1 MNHNFLEH
9 FYNKAIGKLNLEFIK
24 SIPEIDILNTCEQNP
39 QWHAEGNA
47 FNHTMLAYEK
57 LENEILNDISY
68 SLTETELTIIQ
79 AAVILHDIGKGVT
92 TARGKDGKW
101 HSYQHEIEGEKIAR
115 FLLWNEEFDVRETIC
130 ALIRYHMEPLRI
142 FEHNNWFNRFIEI
155 GCSVCWKHLY
165 YVKKADLLGSIQ
177 SDKESFAKDLQ
188 KLEFIKETAKSLG
201 MWETKYHNFND
212 LTRYINNRKLL
223 PWHYNSTK
231 SKVAYIMIGL
241 PGSGKNTYIDNVLLK
256 KHPDAIQISRDDIRI
271 KLGYCIE
278 GEKYLGSEEEERNVT
293 HAFNELFD
301 ETVLNDKPIILN
313 NTHLKEKYRYE
324 NVSTLRNFGFKVI
337 FIYVE
342 APTLND
348 NYNRRSGQVAKC
360 VISNMALSFEYP
372 KINEYDELIIHK
384 QWQ

>member
-9 FYNKAIGKLNLEFIK
+9 FYNRTTGKLNLDFIK
-24 SIPEIDILNTCEQNP
+24 SIPEIDVLNTCEQNP
-39 QWHAEGNA
+39 KWHAEGNA
-47 FNHTMLAYEK
+47 FSHTMLAYEK

-68 SLTETELTIIQ
+68 SLSESELTIIR

-92 TARGKDGKW
+92 TTRGKDGNW

-142 FEHNNWFNRFIEI
+142 FEHNNWFIRFIEI
-155 GCSVCWKHLY
+155 GCSVCWKFLY

-188 KLEFIKETAKSLG
+188 KLEFIKDTAISLG
-201 MWETKYHNFND
+201 MWEGPCNNFTD
-212 LTRYINNRKLL
+212 LARYSNNRKLL
-223 PWHYNSTK
+223 PWLYNNDNG
-231 SKVAYIMIGL
+231 KVAYIMIGL

-271 KLGYCIE
+271 KLGYCNE
-278 GEKYLGSEEEERNVT
+278 GEKYIGTEEEERNVT
-293 HAFNELFD
+293 HTFNEIFD
-301 ETVLNDKPIILN
+301 EAVLDNKPIILN
-313 NTHLKEKYRYE
+313 NIHLKEKYRTE
-324 NVSTLRNFGFKVI
+324 KVLALRGFGFKVI
-337 FIYVE
+337 FVYIE

-348 NYNRRSGQVAKC
+348 NYNRRDGQITKS
-360 VISNMALSFEYP
+360 IINKMALSFEYP
-372 KINEYDELIIHK
+372 RINEYDELIINK